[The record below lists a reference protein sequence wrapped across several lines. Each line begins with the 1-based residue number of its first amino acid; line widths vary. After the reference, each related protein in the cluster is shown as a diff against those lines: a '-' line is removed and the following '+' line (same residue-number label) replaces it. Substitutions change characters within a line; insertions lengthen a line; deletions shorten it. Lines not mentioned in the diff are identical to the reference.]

1 MREIRLLKDSD
12 AASMARLMVNAY
24 PGYDLNENARATTED
39 WVRKYVKNGADDVLA
54 GQFTDEGTQIGGIR
68 MLTQPINLRMKQLTA
83 IGLGALCVDL
93 LHKKEKVALK
103 LLTWAFEEGRQKG
116 AALAVLDP
124 FNIGFY
130 KKLGCGLGAVNH
142 QFWLTPSQFP
152 AQGDRT
158 QVVELSQ
165 KDLPEIMDYYRQFF
179 QAHHGVLRQET
190 YEVEEMLKGCQ
201 MVVGVRRHGRLTG
214 IMAFHFQRTG
224 PDNLFKTNLLV
235 EELLFDDADTLLALA
250 AMIHAQADQVSHVR
264 LRSQQRNFEAF
275 FDNPD
280 TGNDDTFH
288 TRKNE
293 MYRTGNGMMYR
304 VLDIPKVLET
314 LQPNEAMEQRLVLK
328 LQVADDLIPANHG
341 DWYLWSEDGIINIS
355 RDQRAATVTLSLS
368 AGDLAS
374 LVMGSVGLASL
385 VAFGKATLN
394 EPQFLKPLHHFFDYP
409 EAPICLSRF

>member
-1 MREIRLLKDSD
+1 MREIRQLKDSD

-24 PGYDLNENARATTED
+24 PGYDVNENARATTED
-39 WVRKYVKNGADDVLA
+39 WVRKSVKKGAGDVLA
-54 GQFTDEGTQIGGIR
+54 GCFTEEGNQAGGIR
-68 MLTQPINLRMKQLTA
+68 VLTRPMNLRMKELTA

-116 AALAVLDP
+116 AAMAVLDP

-130 KKLGCGLGAVNH
+130 KKMGCGLGAVNH

-152 AQGDRT
+152 SQGDRT
-158 QVVELSQ
+158 QVVELPSH
-165 KDLPEIMDYYRQFF
+165 DLSEIMTYYQQFF
-179 QAHHGVLRQET
+179 QAHHGVLKQEA

-201 MVVGVRRHGRLTG
+201 MVVGVRRQGRLTG
-214 IMAFHFQRTG
+214 IMAFHFQRTA
-224 PDNLFKTNLLV
+224 PNNLFKTNLLV
-235 EELLFDDADTLLALA
+235 EELLFDDADTLMAFA
-250 AMIHAQADQVSHVR
+250 AMIHAQADQVSRVR
-264 LRSQQRNFEAF
+264 LRSQYRHFEAF

-280 TGNDDTFH
+280 TGDDDTFH

-304 VLDIPKVLET
+304 VLDVPKVLEAME
-314 LQPNEAMEQRLVLK
+314 PNEAMEQGLALK
-328 LQVADDLIPANHG
+328 LQVADDLLPANHG
-341 DWYLWSEDGIINIS
+341 DWYVWAEKGMINVS
-355 RDQRAATVTLSLS
+355 REHRQATATLSLA

-374 LVMGSVGLASL
+374 LVMGSVNLTSL
-385 VAFGKATLN
+385 VTFGKASLN
-394 EPQFLKPLHHFFDYP
+394 EPHLLKPLHQFFDYH